1 MDKIGT
7 YQTYQKNYYET
18 SLQKKKNQEAAK
30 ADQKGKVNAASQPQL
45 SERAKALLEELKK
58 TYTNMDFFVADY
70 ETDEEAASYLSR
82 GTKEYSVLI
91 DPETLEQMAAD
102 DTVKEKYLGILDGA
116 KGQLDDI
123 REELEDKG
131 ETVKNIGI
139 TIKDDGTVSY
149 FANLEKNSEMQ
160 RERIEESKR
169 QKQEE
174 EARTESQTAGNRWH
188 PKEGIKKTTV
198 QADSIEELLDR
209 IRNVDWDKIKAEKM
223 SQAVN
228 RFETWM

>member
-7 YQTYQKNYYET
+7 YQAYQKNYYET

-30 ADQKGKVNAASQPQL
+30 AEQKGKVNAASQPQL

-70 ETDEEAASYLSR
+70 ETDEEAAAYLSR

-102 DTVKEKYLGILDGA
+102 DTVKEKYLGILDSA

-174 EARTESQTAGNRWH
+174 EAEKESQMAGNRWH

>member
-7 YQTYQKNYYET
+7 YQAYQKNYYET
-18 SLQKKKNQEAAK
+18 SLQKKKNQETAK
-30 ADQKGKVNAASQPQL
+30 AEQKGKVNGANQPQL
-45 SERAKALLEELKK
+45 SEKAKALLEELKR

-102 DTVKEKYLGILDGA
+102 GAVKEKYMGILDGA

-123 REELEDKG
+123 REELADKG

-160 RERIEESKR
+160 RERIEESR
-169 QKQEE
+169 RERQEE
-174 EARTESQTAGNRWH
+174 ETKTESQAAGNRWH

-209 IRNVDWDKIKAEKM
+209 IRSVDWDKIKAEKM
-223 SQAVN
+223 IQATN

>member
-18 SLQKKKNQEAAK
+18 SLQKKKNQEAVK

-174 EARTESQTAGNRWH
+174 EAKTESQTAGNRWH

>member
-7 YQTYQKNYYET
+7 YQAYQKNYYET
-18 SLQKKKNQEAAK
+18 SLQKKKNQEAGK
-30 ADQKGKVNAASQPQL
+30 AEQKGKVNAANQPQL
-45 SERAKALLEELKK
+45 SEKAKALLEELKK
-58 TYTNMDFFVADY
+58 TYTNMDFFVANY

-102 DTVKEKYLGILDGA
+102 ETVKEKYLGILDGA

-123 REELEDKG
+123 REELADKG

-174 EARTESQTAGNRWH
+174 ETKTENQTAGNRWH

-223 SQAVN
+223 MQATN